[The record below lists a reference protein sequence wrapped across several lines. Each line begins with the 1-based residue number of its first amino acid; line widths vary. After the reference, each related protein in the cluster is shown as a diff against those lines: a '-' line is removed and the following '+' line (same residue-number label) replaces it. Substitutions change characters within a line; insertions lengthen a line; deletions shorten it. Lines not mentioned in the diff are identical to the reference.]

1 MRDKVFNI
9 TNNPKYDGCQRGL
22 ASIVY
27 KCFHKK
33 TSASG
38 IKNEKISNNELAK
51 KRLDKPAIRK
61 LRKEKSKHL
70 IWQYLGSWSCWYTIN
85 K

>member
-22 ASIVY
+22 ASIAY

-33 TSASG
+33 TSGSG
-38 IKNEKISNNELAK
+38 IKNEKMSNNELAK
-51 KRLDKPAIRK
+51 KN
-61 LRKEKSKHL
+61 
-70 IWQYLGSWSCWYTIN
+70 YIN
-85 K
+85 QQLEN